1 MISQINEGGE
11 SMNKEEITQDQEQ
24 TDVNEEVTEAEE
36 VVVEEVDSSN
46 EETLNEEQQRI
57 SELEAKL
64 EEASQKNLRLQA
76 DYDNF
81 RRRTREEQAASLK
94 YKSQSLLEQLLPA
107 LDNFERALKTEA
119 TNDQAKTLIQGMEM
133 VYRQLSDALK
143 QEGLTEIP
151 SVGQT
156 FDPNLHQ
163 AVMQV
168 EDSEFES
175 NTVIEELQKGYMLKD
190 RVIRPAMVKVNA

>member
-1 MISQINEGGE
+1 
-11 SMNKEEITQDQEQ
+11 MNKEETTQNQ
-24 TDVNEEVTEAEE
+24 TETDL
-36 VVVEEVDSSN
+36 N
-46 EETLNEEQQRI
+46 EETVDTAVEEEVQEDNISEESVEETLTEEQQRI
-57 SELEAKL
+57 QELESKL

-81 RRRTREEQAASLK
+81 RRRTRDEQAASLK

-119 TNDQAKTLIQGMEM
+119 TNEQAKTLIQGMEM
-133 VYRQLSDALK
+133 VYRQLADALK
-143 QEGLTEIP
+143 QEGLTEVP
-151 SVGQT
+151 TVGEK
-156 FDPNLHQ
+156 FDPNMHQ

>member
-1 MISQINEGGE
+1 
-11 SMNKEEITQDQEQ
+11 MNKEETTQNQ
-24 TDVNEEVTEAEE
+24 TEAELNE
-36 VVVEEVDSSN
+36 ETVDTAVEEVQEDN
-46 EETLNEEQQRI
+46 ITEESVEEILTEEQQRI
-57 SELEAKL
+57 QELELKL

-119 TNDQAKTLIQGMEM
+119 TNEQTQTLIQGMEM
-133 VYRQLSDALK
+133 VYRQLADALK
-143 QEGLTEIP
+143 QEGLTEVP
-151 SVGQT
+151 TVGEK
-156 FDPNLHQ
+156 FDPNMHQ

-168 EDSEFES
+168 EDSEYES

>member
-1 MISQINEGGE
+1 
-11 SMNKEEITQDQEQ
+11 MNKEDITQDQPQSEIEPV
-24 TDVNEEVTEAEE
+24 VNEEVTETEE
-36 VVVEEVDSSN
+36 VAEDS
-46 EETLNEEQQRI
+46 ETLMDETPSEE
-57 SELEAKL
+57 ELRMQEMEAKL

-119 TNDQAKTLIQGMEM
+119 TNEQAKTLIQGMEM

-143 QEGLTEIP
+143 QEGLTEIL
-151 SVGQT
+151 SVGEI

-168 EDSEFES
+168 EDAEFES
-175 NTVIEELQKGYMLKD
+175 NMVVEELQKGYMLKD
-190 RVIRPAMVKVNA
+190 RVLRPAMVKVNA

>member
-1 MISQINEGGE
+1 
-11 SMNKEEITQDQEQ
+11 MNKEETTQNQ
-24 TDVNEEVTEAEE
+24 TEAEL
-36 VVVEEVDSSN
+36 N
-46 EETLNEEQQRI
+46 EETVDTAVEEEVQEDNITEESVEEILTEEQQRI
-57 SELEAKL
+57 QELELKL

-119 TNDQAKTLIQGMEM
+119 TNEQTQTLIQGMEM
-133 VYRQLSDALK
+133 VYRQLADALK
-143 QEGLTEIP
+143 QEGLTEVP
-151 SVGQT
+151 TVGEK
-156 FDPNLHQ
+156 FDPNMHQ

-168 EDSEFES
+168 EDSEYES

>member
-1 MISQINEGGE
+1 MS
-11 SMNKEEITQDQEQ
+11 KEETQAEVQ
-24 TDVNEEVTEAEE
+24 EEVNTAEE
-36 VVVEEVDSSN
+36 TATDEFTAEESV
-46 EETLNEEQQRI
+46 EETLTEEQQKI
-57 SELEAKL
+57 QELEAKL
-64 EEASQKNLRLQA
+64 EESSQRNLRLQA

-94 YKSQSLLEQLLPA
+94 YKSQSLLEQILPA

-119 TNDQAKTLIQGMEM
+119 TNDQTKTLIQGMEM
-133 VYRQLSDALK
+133 VHRQLVDALR
-143 QEGLTEIP
+143 QEGLTEVP
-151 SVGQT
+151 TVGEK

-168 EDSEFES
+168 EDAEFDS

>member
-1 MISQINEGGE
+1 
-11 SMNKEEITQDQEQ
+11 MNKEEMTQNQAQ
-24 TDVNEEVTEAEE
+24 TDVNDETVSSTALEEVQEE
-36 VVVEEVDSSN
+36 IISEENTSQESVG
-46 EETLNEEQQRI
+46 EELTEEQQRI
-57 SELEAKL
+57 EELELKL
-64 EEASQKNLRLQA
+64 EEMSQKNLRLQA

-119 TNDQAKTLIQGMEM
+119 VNEQAKTLIQGMEM

-151 SVGQT
+151 AVGEK

-168 EDSEFES
+168 EDSEYES

>member
-1 MISQINEGGE
+1 
-11 SMNKEEITQDQEQ
+11 MNKEETTQNKTE
-24 TDVNEEVTEAEE
+24 TDL
-36 VVVEEVDSSN
+36 N
-46 EETLNEEQQRI
+46 EETVDTAFDEEVQEDNIPEESVEETLTEEKQRI
-57 SELEAKL
+57 QELELKL

-119 TNDQAKTLIQGMEM
+119 TNEQAKTLIQGMEM
-133 VYRQLSDALK
+133 VYRQLADVLK
-143 QEGLTEIP
+143 QEGLTEVP
-151 SVGQT
+151 TVGEK
-156 FDPNLHQ
+156 FDPNMHQ

-168 EDSEFES
+168 EDSEYES

>member
-1 MISQINEGGE
+1 MS
-11 SMNKEEITQDQEQ
+11 KEETQAEVQ
-24 TDVNEEVTEAEE
+24 EEVNAPEETATEDFTAEE
-36 VVVEEVDSSN
+36 SAEESL
-46 EETLNEEQQRI
+46 TEEQQKI
-57 SELEAKL
+57 QELEAKL
-64 EEASQKNLRLQA
+64 EESSQRNLRLQA

-94 YKSQSLLEQLLPA
+94 YKSQSLLEQILPA

-119 TNDQAKTLIQGMEM
+119 TNDQTKNLIQGMEM
-133 VYRQLSDALK
+133 VHRQLVDALK
-143 QEGLTEIP
+143 QEGLTEVP
-151 SVGQT
+151 TVGEK

-168 EDSEFES
+168 EDAEFDS

>member
-1 MISQINEGGE
+1 
-11 SMNKEEITQDQEQ
+11 MNKEETQTE
-24 TDVNEEVTEAEE
+24 VNEEVNATAEE
-36 VVVEEVDSSN
+36 EVTEETSAEDTV
-46 EETLNEEQQRI
+46 EETLTEEQQKI
-57 SELEAKL
+57 QELEAKL
-64 EEASQKNLRLQA
+64 DEANQRNLRLQA

-119 TNDQAKTLIQGMEM
+119 TNDQTKTLIQGMEM
-133 VYRQLSDALK
+133 VHRQLVDALK
-143 QEGLTEIP
+143 QEGLTEVP
-151 SVGQT
+151 TVGEK

-168 EDSEFES
+168 EDPEHDA

>member
-1 MISQINEGGE
+1 
-11 SMNKEEITQDQEQ
+11 MNKEETTQ
-24 TDVNEEVTEAEE
+24 NHTEA
-36 VVVEEVDSSN
+36 DLN
-46 EETLNEEQQRI
+46 EETVDTAVEEELQEENISEESVEEKLTEEQKRI
-57 SELEAKL
+57 QELELKL

-119 TNDQAKTLIQGMEM
+119 TNEQAKTLIQGMEM
-133 VYRQLSDALK
+133 VYRQLADALK
-143 QEGLTEIP
+143 QEGLTEVP
-151 SVGQT
+151 TVGEK
-156 FDPNLHQ
+156 FDPNRHQ

-168 EDSEFES
+168 EDSEYES

>member
-1 MISQINEGGE
+1 
-11 SMNKEEITQDQEQ
+11 MNKEETTQNQ
-24 TDVNEEVTEAEE
+24 TETDL
-36 VVVEEVDSSN
+36 N
-46 EETLNEEQQRI
+46 EETVNTAVEEEVQEENISEESVEETLTEEQQRI
-57 SELEAKL
+57 QELELKL

-81 RRRTREEQAASLK
+81 RRRTREEQTASLK

-119 TNDQAKTLIQGMEM
+119 TTEQAKTLIQGMEM
-133 VYRQLSDALK
+133 VYRQLADALK
-143 QEGLTEIP
+143 QEGLTEVP
-151 SVGQT
+151 SVGEK

-168 EDSEFES
+168 EDSEYES

>member
-1 MISQINEGGE
+1 
-11 SMNKEEITQDQEQ
+11 MNKEETTQNQ
-24 TDVNEEVTEAEE
+24 TETDL
-36 VVVEEVDSSN
+36 N
-46 EETLNEEQQRI
+46 EETVNTAVEEEVQEENISEESVEETLTEEQQRI
-57 SELEAKL
+57 QELELKL

-119 TNDQAKTLIQGMEM
+119 TTEQAKTLIQGMEM
-133 VYRQLSDALK
+133 VYRQLADALK
-143 QEGLTEIP
+143 QEGLTEVP
-151 SVGQT
+151 SVGEK

-168 EDSEFES
+168 EDSEYES

>member
-1 MISQINEGGE
+1 
-11 SMNKEEITQDQEQ
+11 MNKEETTQNQ
-24 TDVNEEVTEAEE
+24 TETDL
-36 VVVEEVDSSN
+36 N
-46 EETLNEEQQRI
+46 EETVNAAVEEEVQENNVSEESVEETLTEDQQRI
-57 SELEAKL
+57 QELESKL
-64 EEASQKNLRLQA
+64 EEMSQKNLRLQA

-94 YKSQSLLEQLLPA
+94 YKSQSLVEQLLPA

-119 TNDQAKTLIQGMEM
+119 TNEQAKTLIQGMEM
-133 VYRQLSDALK
+133 VYRQLADVLK
-143 QEGLTEIP
+143 QEGLTEVP
-151 SVGQT
+151 TVGEK
-156 FDPNLHQ
+156 FDPNMHQ

-168 EDSEFES
+168 EDSEYES

>member
-1 MISQINEGGE
+1 
-11 SMNKEEITQDQEQ
+11 MNKEETTQNQ
-24 TDVNEEVTEAEE
+24 TEADINEETVNAA
-36 VVVEEVDSSN
+36 VEEVQEDNVSEESV
-46 EETLNEEQQRI
+46 EETLTEDQLRI
-57 SELEAKL
+57 QELESKL
-64 EEASQKNLRLQA
+64 EEMNQKNLRLQA

-119 TNDQAKTLIQGMEM
+119 TNEQAKTLIQGMEM
-133 VYRQLSDALK
+133 VYRQLADALK
-143 QEGLTEIP
+143 QEGLTEVP
-151 SVGQT
+151 TVGEK
-156 FDPNLHQ
+156 FDPNMHQ

-168 EDSEFES
+168 EDSEYES

>member
-1 MISQINEGGE
+1 
-11 SMNKEEITQDQEQ
+11 MNKEETQNQTETEQ
-24 TDVNEEVTEAEE
+24 NDETVAVEAEE
-36 VVVEEVDSSN
+36 VLEDNVTEEKAEETVEEPL
-46 EETLNEEQQRI
+46 TEEQQRI
-57 SELEAKL
+57 QELEAKI
-64 EEASQKNLRLQA
+64 EELGQKNLRLQA

-94 YKSQSLLEQLLPA
+94 YKSQSLIEQLLPA

-119 TNDQAKTLIQGMEM
+119 ANEQVKTLIQGMDM
-133 VYRQLSDALK
+133 VYRQLTDALK
-143 QEGLTEIP
+143 QEGLTEVP
-151 SVGQT
+151 AVGEK

-168 EDSEFES
+168 EDSEYES

>member
-1 MISQINEGGE
+1 
-11 SMNKEEITQDQEQ
+11 MNKEETTQNQ
-24 TDVNEEVTEAEE
+24 TEAEL
-36 VVVEEVDSSN
+36 N
-46 EETLNEEQQRI
+46 EETVDTAVEEEVQEDNITEESVEEILTEDQQRI
-57 SELEAKL
+57 QELELKL

-119 TNDQAKTLIQGMEM
+119 TNEQTQTLIQGMEM
-133 VYRQLSDALK
+133 VYRQLADALK
-143 QEGLTEIP
+143 QEGLTEVP
-151 SVGQT
+151 TVGEK
-156 FDPNLHQ
+156 FDPNMHQ

-168 EDSEFES
+168 EDSEYES

>member
-1 MISQINEGGE
+1 
-11 SMNKEEITQDQEQ
+11 MNKEDIAQEQ
-24 TDVNEEVTEAEE
+24 TQIDVEEEVSETAE
-36 VVVEEVDSSN
+36 N
-46 EETLNEEQQRI
+46 AGEEQNAFQDEMKGEHTEEQERI
-57 SELEAKL
+57 QELEAKL
-64 EEASQKNLRLQA
+64 EEVNQRNLRLQA

-81 RRRTREEQAASLK
+81 RRRTREEQSASLK

-107 LDNFERALKTEA
+107 LDSFERALKTEA
-119 TNDQAKTLIQGMEM
+119 TDEQAITLMHGMEM
-133 VYRQLSDALK
+133 VYRQLIEALK

-151 SVGQT
+151 TVGEE

-168 EDSEFES
+168 EDRDFDS
-175 NTVIEELQKGYMLKD
+175 NTVVEELQKGYMLKD

>member
-1 MISQINEGGE
+1 
-11 SMNKEEITQDQEQ
+11 MNKEEITQDQEQ

-46 EETLNEEQQRI
+46 EETLNEDQQRI
-57 SELEAKL
+57 LELEAKL

>member
-1 MISQINEGGE
+1 
-11 SMNKEEITQDQEQ
+11 MNKEETTQNQ
-24 TDVNEEVTEAEE
+24 TEA
-36 VVVEEVDSSN
+36 DFN
-46 EETLNEEQQRI
+46 EETVNAAVEVQEENVSEESVEETLTEEQQRI
-57 SELEAKL
+57 QELESKL
-64 EEASQKNLRLQA
+64 DELSQKNLRLQA

-119 TNDQAKTLIQGMEM
+119 SNEQAKTLIQGMEM
-133 VYRQLSDALK
+133 VYRQLADALK
-143 QEGLTEIP
+143 QEGLTEVP
-151 SVGQT
+151 SVGEK
-156 FDPNLHQ
+156 FDPNMHQ

-168 EDSEFES
+168 ENSEYES

>member
-1 MISQINEGGE
+1 
-11 SMNKEEITQDQEQ
+11 MNKEETNQNQ
-24 TDVNEEVTEAEE
+24 TEAEL
-36 VVVEEVDSSN
+36 N
-46 EETLNEEQQRI
+46 EETVDTAVEEEVQEDNLTEESVEEILTEDQQRI
-57 SELEAKL
+57 QELELKL

-119 TNDQAKTLIQGMEM
+119 TNEQTQTLIQGMEM
-133 VYRQLSDALK
+133 VYRQLADALK
-143 QEGLTEIP
+143 QEGLTEVP
-151 SVGQT
+151 TVGEK
-156 FDPNLHQ
+156 FDPNMHQ

-168 EDSEFES
+168 EDSEYES

>member
-1 MISQINEGGE
+1 
-11 SMNKEEITQDQEQ
+11 MNKEEITQNQ
-24 TDVNEEVTEAEE
+24 TEAEL
-36 VVVEEVDSSN
+36 N
-46 EETLNEEQQRI
+46 EETVDTAVEEEVQEDNITEESVEEILTEEQQRI
-57 SELEAKL
+57 QELGLKL

-119 TNDQAKTLIQGMEM
+119 TNEQTQTLIQGMEM
-133 VYRQLSDALK
+133 VYRQLADALK
-143 QEGLTEIP
+143 QEGLTEVP
-151 SVGQT
+151 TVGEK
-156 FDPNLHQ
+156 FDPNMHQ

-168 EDSEFES
+168 EDSEYES

>member
-1 MISQINEGGE
+1 
-11 SMNKEEITQDQEQ
+11 MNKEDITQDQPQSEIESV
-24 TDVNEEVTEAEE
+24 VNEEVTETEE
-36 VVVEEVDSSN
+36 VAENS
-46 EETLNEEQQRI
+46 ETLMDETPSEE
-57 SELEAKL
+57 ELRMQEMEAKL

-119 TNDQAKTLIQGMEM
+119 TNEQAKTLIQGMEM

-143 QEGLTEIP
+143 QEGLTEIL
-151 SVGQT
+151 SVGEI

-168 EDSEFES
+168 EDAEFES
-175 NTVIEELQKGYMLKD
+175 NMVVEELQKGYMLKD
-190 RVIRPAMVKVNA
+190 RVLRPAMVKVNA

>member
-1 MISQINEGGE
+1 
-11 SMNKEEITQDQEQ
+11 MNKEEMTQDQ
-24 TDVNEEVTEAEE
+24 TETEIHDEE
-36 VVVEEVDSSN
+36 VVEDSVEESL
-46 EETLNEEQQRI
+46 TEEQQRMQ
-57 SELEAKL
+57 ELEAKL
-64 EEASQKNLRLQA
+64 EEANQKNLRLQA

-119 TNDQAKTLIQGMEM
+119 THEQAKPLIQGMEM
-133 VYRQLSDALK
+133 VYRQLVEALK
-143 QEGLTEIP
+143 QEGLSEVPT
-151 SVGQT
+151 VGET
-156 FDPNLHQ
+156 FDPNMHQ

-168 EDSEFES
+168 EDSEYES